1 MSDEFLVRYCAPTL
15 AGMKTGSVFRCAYT
29 SRETILAQIRRLNQ
43 RLGSKGLRVIPLRF
57 TVASVLVYVFRPE
70 HLRRD
75 LENDLAAGLLRQ
87 QGYTD
92 LRAAC
97 CLTRLIHRLGSGGA
111 FPHELGLFLGYPPED
126 VRGFMENKTAGYQCA
141 GCWKVY
147 GDAAS
152 AQRIFA
158 RYKKCT
164 RVYWDRYAQGI
175 GLERLTVAG

>member
-1 MSDEFLVRYCAPTL
+1 MSDEFLVRYCSPTL
-15 AGMKTGSVFRCAYT
+15 AGMKTGSVFRCAYM
-29 SRETILAQIRRLNQ
+29 SREKILAQIRRLNQ

-126 VRGFMENKTAGYQCA
+126 VDGFMHRRDEAKFT
-141 GCWKVY
+141 GCGKVY
-147 GDAAS
+147 GDVEAA
-152 AQRIFA
+152 RRTFEEY
-158 RYKKCT
+158 RRCT
-164 RVYWDRYAQGI
+164 EYCLKQMSRGTALE
-175 GLERLTVAG
+175 GLAAAV